1 VLDENVMSAYYQRHV
16 SFGPGPITRAVKYL
30 LIMCVGVFLFQ
41 QLAPPTVVFLF
52 GLVPVLLWKKYFVWQ
67 LGTYIFLHGSFFH
80 LLFNIFALWMFG
92 CEIERQWGT
101 RRFVKYFLVTGIG
114 AGICY
119 ALVSPGQSIPVV
131 GASGAI
137 YAILL
142 AYGVIFPNR
151 MIYVWFLFPIRAKYF
166 VMIFGAI
173 ELYAS
178 ITGTTGGIAHVAHLG
193 GMLFGYIYMNYVRII
208 KVIYTKYLEYRVR
221 KSRKNVYIF
230 DIKKKKDKDQYYH

>member
-1 VLDENVMSAYYQRHV
+1 MGYFYQRHV
-16 SFGPGPITRAVKYL
+16 SFGTGPMTRAVKYL
-30 LIMCVGVFLFQ
+30 LLICVGVFLLQ
-41 QLAPPTVVFLF
+41 HLAPTAMVFLF
-52 GLVPVLLWKKYFVWQ
+52 GLVPLLMWKKYFFWQ

-80 LLFNIFALWMFG
+80 LLFNLFALWMFG

-101 RRFVKYFLVTGIG
+101 RSFLKYFIVTGIG

-119 ALVSPGQSIPVV
+119 AVVSPGQRIPVV

-142 AYGVIFPNR
+142 AYGMIFPNR

-178 ITGTTGGIAHVAHLG
+178 ITGAGGGIAHVAHLG

-208 KVIYTKYLEYRVR
+208 KWVYMVYLEGKLR
-221 KSRKNVYIF
+221 KSKKNIYVF
-230 DIKKKKDKDQYYH
+230 DIKKKKDKDRYYH